1 MPDQLQPA
9 QSERKTFWRSVFS
22 DSGEP
27 SSSRILTALLSIG
40 SLGLLTS
47 IVMHLIHLHDPAQL
61 SLWLTALPG
70 VVLGLVGFSSAPYA
84 MNRASGSISDILSN
98 LRGKQ

>member
-9 QSERKTFWRSVFS
+9 PPERKEFWRGVFS

-27 SSSRILTALLSIG
+27 SSSRVLTVVLSTG
-40 SLGLLTS
+40 NLGLLTT
-47 IVMHLIHLHDPAQL
+47 IVVHLIRLHDPAQL

-70 VVLGLVGFSSAPYA
+70 IVLGLVGFSSAPYA
-84 MNRASGSISDILSN
+84 MNRASGSITDILAS
-98 LRGKQ
+98 LRK